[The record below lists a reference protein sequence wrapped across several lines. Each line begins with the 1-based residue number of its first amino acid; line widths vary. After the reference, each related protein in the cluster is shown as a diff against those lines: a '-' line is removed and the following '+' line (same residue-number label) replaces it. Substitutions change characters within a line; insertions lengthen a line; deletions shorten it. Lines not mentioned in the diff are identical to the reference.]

1 MLNIDTIT
9 NTVTIHNKILILA
22 RKIINNK
29 QNTALSRALLTYH
42 KNRVRYNTVR
52 YNTGYHKAHVSMTTY
67 TTSLLTIADTF
78 AHLYR
83 QLHNH

>member
-1 MLNIDTIT
+1 MLNIETIT
-9 NTVTIHNKILILA
+9 TSVTIHNKILKLA

-29 QNTALSRALLTYH
+29 QNTALSRALPTYH
-42 KNRVRYNTVR
+42 KNRVRYNTVS
-52 YNTGYHKAHVSMTTY
+52 YNTRYHTALVSMTTY
-67 TTSLLTIADTF
+67 TTSLLTIADTS